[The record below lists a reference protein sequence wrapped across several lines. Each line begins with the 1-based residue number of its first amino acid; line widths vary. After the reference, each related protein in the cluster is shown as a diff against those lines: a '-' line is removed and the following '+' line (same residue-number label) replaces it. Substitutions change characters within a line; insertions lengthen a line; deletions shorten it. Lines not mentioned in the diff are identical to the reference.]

1 MLNVLDLFL
10 KFVEV
15 SFVFE
20 VPDESR
26 NQQSIGVPEMSQK
39 VPPQL
44 EQVQYL

>member
-1 MLNVLDLFL
+1 MSNKLDFFL

-20 VPDESR
+20 VSDESR

-39 VPPQL
+39 IPSSV
-44 EQVQYL
+44 V